1 MLPDEPCL
9 LQFVTT
15 KTQLG
20 VSPGIYG
27 TNSEYFLKIVPGLT
41 MRLLNRLNQF
51 QRLWQ
56 PSGGETQHVTVA
68 DLAARCF
75 CSERHVRTLLNQL
88 QDAGWL
94 SWHAQS
100 GRGKRGTLTFQ
111 VTPESVRSGMM
122 EQVLHKGQHQNA
134 LELAQIAPEQLRQLL
149 QPFLGGQ
156 WQNDTPTLRIPYYR
170 PLEPLQ
176 PGFLPG
182 RAEQHLAGQVFAG
195 LTRFTSHSALPQP
208 DLAHHWQISED
219 GLNWYFFIRSTLHWH
234 NGEPVETAQLQ
245 QRLMMLLAL
254 PAIRRLFISVKSIEL
269 AHTQCIRFVLHTPD
283 YWLAHRLASY
293 CSRLAHPEDTQLG
306 CGPFR
311 ISSFKENLVRIES
324 FESYHLSH
332 PLLKAVEFWITPQL
346 FDTELGTSCRH
357 PVQIAIGQQDELVH
371 LRPVS
376 NSISLGFCYLAVK
389 QNSHLT
395 PEQARFLMQLIQQR
409 QLIASLPVDESLIT
423 PSIEMIP
430 GWEIPE
436 WPSCDAVTLPP
447 KLTLIYHL
455 PVELHVMAQQLKT
468 HLADLGCE
476 LMLVFHDAKNWT
488 GCEALS
494 EADLIMG
501 DRLIGE
507 APVYTLEQWL
517 RSDVLWPAVLA
528 ENQYA
533 QLQDTLDRVQIHPDE
548 TTRSKGLQDVF
559 SKLMRDAIVS
569 PLFNYRYQISA
580 PPGVNGIELNAWG
593 WFDFT
598 QAWLP
603 PPTMV

>member
-1 MLPDEPCL
+1 
-9 LQFVTT
+9 
-15 KTQLG
+15 
-20 VSPGIYG
+20 
-27 TNSEYFLKIVPGLT
+27 

-56 PSGGETQHVTVA
+56 PSAGEPQQVTVA
-68 DLAARCF
+68 ELAARCF

-88 QDAGWL
+88 QEAGWL
-94 SWHAQS
+94 TWHAQS
-100 GRGKRGTLTFQ
+100 GRGKRGTLSFL

-182 RAEQHLAGQVFAG
+182 RAEQHLAGQIFAG
-195 LTRFTSHSALPQP
+195 LTRFTSNSPAPQP
-208 DLAHHWQISED
+208 DLAHHWQVSED
-219 GLNWYFFIRSTLHWH
+219 GLNWFFFIRSTLHWH
-234 NGEPVETAQLQ
+234 NGEPVETTQLQ
-245 QRLMMLLAL
+245 QRLMMLLTL
-254 PAIRRLFISVKSIEL
+254 PAMRRLFVSVKSIEL
-269 AHTQCIRFVLHTPD
+269 THKQCIRFILHTPD

-293 CSRLAHPEDTQLG
+293 CSRLAHPEDNQMG

-311 ISSFKENLVRIES
+311 LSSFKENLVRIES
-324 FESYHLSH
+324 FESYHLCH
-332 PLLKAVEFWITPQL
+332 PLLKAVEYWITPQL

-389 QNSHLT
+389 QNSNLS
-395 PEQARFLMQLIQQR
+395 PDQARFLMQIIHQQ

-423 PSIEMIP
+423 PSVEMIP
-430 GWEIPE
+430 GWKIPE
-436 WPSCDAVTLPP
+436 WNSCKTVPLPP
-447 KLTLIYHL
+447 RLTLLYHL

-476 LMLVFHDAKNWT
+476 LNLVFHDAKNWT
-488 GCEALS
+488 GCEALAQ
-494 EADLIMG
+494 ADLMMG

-517 RSDVLWPAVLA
+517 RSDVIWPAVLT
-528 ENQYA
+528 ETQYTH
-533 QLQDTLDRVQIHPDE
+533 LQATLDAVQVHPE
-548 TTRSKGLQDVF
+548 ESARHVGLQEVF
-559 SKLMRDAIVS
+559 SALMRDAIVS

>member
-1 MLPDEPCL
+1 
-9 LQFVTT
+9 
-15 KTQLG
+15 
-20 VSPGIYG
+20 
-27 TNSEYFLKIVPGLT
+27 

-56 PSGGETQHVTVA
+56 PSAGEVQLVTVA
-68 DLAARCF
+68 ELAARCF
-75 CSERHVRTLLNQL
+75 CSERHVRTVLNQL

-94 SWHAQS
+94 TWHAQS
-100 GRGKRGTLTFQ
+100 GRGKRGTLTFL

-134 LELAQIAPEQLRQLL
+134 LELAQLAPEQLRQLL

-170 PLEPLQ
+170 PLETLQ

-182 RAEQHLAGQVFAG
+182 RAEQHLAGQIFSG
-195 LTRFTSHSALPQP
+195 LTRFVSNNAAPQP
-208 DLAHHWQISED
+208 DLAHHWQVSED
-219 GLNWYFFIRSTLHWH
+219 GLNWNFFIRSTLHWH

-254 PAIRRLFISVKSIEL
+254 PAMRRLFVSVKSIEL
-269 AHTQCIRFVLHTPD
+269 AHTQCIRFVLHAPD

-293 CSRLAHPEDTQLG
+293 CSRLAHPEDTQVG

-311 ISSFKENLVRIES
+311 IGSFKENLVRIES

-332 PLLKAVEFWITPQL
+332 PLLKAVEYWITPQL
-346 FDTELGTSCRH
+346 FDTELGTSCLH

-389 QNSHLT
+389 QNRNLM
-395 PEQARFLMQLIQQR
+395 PEQARFLMQIIHQH

-423 PSIEMIP
+423 QSHEMIP
-430 GWEIPE
+430 GWKMPE
-436 WPSCDAVTLPP
+436 WTSREAVTLPP
-447 KLTLIYHL
+447 QLTLVYHL

-476 LMLVFHDAKNWT
+476 LTLVFHDAKNWA
-488 GCEALS
+488 GCEALAQ
-494 EADLIMG
+494 ADLMMG

-507 APVYTLEQWL
+507 APAYTLEQWL
-517 RSDVLWPAVLA
+517 RSDMLWPAVLT
-528 ENQYA
+528 ENQYT
-533 QLQDTLDRVQIHPDE
+533 QLQATLDHVQIHPDE
-548 TTRSKGLQDVF
+548 NARNSGLQEVF
-559 SKLMRDAIVS
+559 STLMRDAIVS

>member
-1 MLPDEPCL
+1 
-9 LQFVTT
+9 
-15 KTQLG
+15 
-20 VSPGIYG
+20 
-27 TNSEYFLKIVPGLT
+27 

-56 PSGGETQHVTVA
+56 PSAGEIQHVTVA

-94 SWHAQS
+94 TWEAKS
-100 GRGKRGTLTFQ
+100 GRGKRGTLTFL

-134 LELAQIAPEQLRQLL
+134 LELAQIAPEQLRHLL

-182 RAEQHLAGQVFAG
+182 RAEQHLAGQIFAG
-195 LTRFTSHSALPQP
+195 LTRFTSSGTLPQP
-208 DLAHHWQISED
+208 DLAHHWEVSED
-219 GLNWYFFIRSTLHWH
+219 GLNWNFFIRSTLHWH
-234 NGEPVETAQLQ
+234 NGEPVESTQLQ

-254 PAIRRLFISVKSIEL
+254 PTMRHLFVSVKSIEL
-269 AHTQCIRFVLHTPD
+269 AHTQCIRFVLHSPD

-293 CSRLAHPEDTQLG
+293 CSRLAHPEDDQIG

-311 ISSFKENLVRIES
+311 ISSYKENLVRIES
-324 FESYHLSH
+324 FESYHLGH
-332 PLLKAVEFWITPQL
+332 PLLKAVEYWITPQL

-389 QNSHLT
+389 QNSNLS
-395 PEQARFLMQLIQQR
+395 PEQARFLMQVIHQQ
-409 QLIASLPVDESLIT
+409 QLIASLPVDESLIM
-423 PSIEMIP
+423 PSVEMIP
-430 GWEIPE
+430 GWKIPE
-436 WPSCDAVTLPP
+436 WTQCDAVALPP
-447 KLTLIYHL
+447 QVTLLYHL

-468 HLADLGCE
+468 SLAALGCE
-476 LMLVFHDAKNWT
+476 LTLVFHDAKNWT
-488 GCEALS
+488 GCDALA
-494 EADLIMG
+494 EADLMMG

-517 RSDVLWPAVLA
+517 RSDVLWPAVLT
-528 ENQYA
+528 ENQYTH
-533 QLQDTLDRVQIHPDE
+533 LQATLDTVQIHPDE
-548 TTRSKGLQDVF
+548 NARNTGLQEVF
-559 SKLMRDAIVS
+559 SALMRDAIVS

>member
-1 MLPDEPCL
+1 
-9 LQFVTT
+9 
-15 KTQLG
+15 
-20 VSPGIYG
+20 
-27 TNSEYFLKIVPGLT
+27 

-56 PSGGETQHVTVA
+56 PSGGETQQVTVA

-94 SWHAQS
+94 TWHAQS
-100 GRGKRGTLTFQ
+100 GRGKRGTLTFL

-170 PLEPLQ
+170 PLETLQ

-476 LMLVFHDAKNWT
+476 LTLVFHDAKNWT
-488 GCEALS
+488 GCEVLS

-528 ENQYA
+528 ENQYT
-533 QLQDTLDRVQIHPDE
+533 QLQATLDRVQIHPDE

-559 SKLMRDAIVS
+559 SELMRDAIVS

>member
-1 MLPDEPCL
+1 
-9 LQFVTT
+9 VTT
-15 KTQLG
+15 KTQLK
-20 VSPGIYG
+20 VSSGIYG
-27 TNSEYFLKIVPGLT
+27 TNSEYFLKIVPGLY

-56 PSGGETQHVTVA
+56 PSAGEAQLVTVA
-68 DLAARCF
+68 ELAARCF

-94 SWHAQS
+94 AWHAQS
-100 GRGKRGTLTFQ
+100 GRGKRGSLTFL

-122 EQVLHKGQHQNA
+122 EQVLHKGQHQSA
-134 LELAQIAPEQLRQLL
+134 LELAQLAPEQLRQLL

-182 RAEQHLAGQVFAG
+182 RAEQHLAGQIFSG
-195 LTRFTSHSALPQP
+195 LTRFVSSSAAPQP

-234 NGEPVETAQLQ
+234 TGEPVETAQLQ
-245 QRLMMLLAL
+245 QRLMMLLAM
-254 PAIRRLFISVKSIEL
+254 PAMRRLFISVKSIEL

-293 CSRLAHPEDTQLG
+293 CSRLAHPEDNQVG
-306 CGPFR
+306 GGPFR

-324 FESYHLSH
+324 FDSYHLSH
-332 PLLKAVEFWITPQL
+332 PLLKAVEYWITPQL
-346 FDTELGTSCRH
+346 FDTELGTSCLH

-389 QNSHLT
+389 QNSNLS
-395 PEQARFLMQLIQQR
+395 PEQARFLMQIIHQH

-423 PSIEMIP
+423 QSHEMIP
-430 GWEIPE
+430 GWKMPE
-436 WPSCDAVTLPP
+436 WTSQEAVILPSQ
-447 KLTLIYHL
+447 LTLVYHL

-468 HLADLGCE
+468 HLAALGCE
-476 LMLVFHDAKNWT
+476 LTIVFHDAKNWV
-488 GCEALS
+488 GCEALAQ
-494 EADLIMG
+494 ADLMMG

-507 APVYTLEQWL
+507 APAYTLEQWL
-517 RSDVLWPAVLA
+517 RSDMLWPAVLT
-528 ENQYA
+528 EHQYT
-533 QLQDTLDRVQIHPDE
+533 QLQATLDTVQSHPDE
-548 TTRSKGLQDVF
+548 HARNSRLQEVF
-559 SKLMRDAIVS
+559 SALMRDAIVS

>member
-1 MLPDEPCL
+1 
-9 LQFVTT
+9 
-15 KTQLG
+15 
-20 VSPGIYG
+20 
-27 TNSEYFLKIVPGLT
+27 

-56 PSGGETQHVTVA
+56 PSNGETQHVTVA
-68 DLAARCF
+68 ELAERCF
-75 CSERHVRTLLNQL
+75 CSERHVRTVLNQL

-94 SWHAQS
+94 TWHAQS
-100 GRGKRGTLTFQ
+100 GRGKRGILTFL

-182 RAEQHLAGQVFAG
+182 RAEQHLAGQIFAG
-195 LTRFTSHSALPQP
+195 LTRFTSSSATPQP
-208 DLAHHWQISED
+208 DLAHHWHVSDD

-245 QRLMMLLAL
+245 QRLMMLLTL
-254 PAIRRLFISVKSIEL
+254 PAMQRLFISVKSIEL

-283 YWLAHRLASY
+283 FWLAHRLASY

-332 PLLKAVEFWITPQL
+332 PLLKAVEYWITPQL

-389 QNSHLT
+389 QNNHLT
-395 PEQARFLMQLIQQR
+395 PEQARFLMQIIQEQ
-409 QLIASLPVDESLIT
+409 QLIASLPVEESLIT
-423 PSIEMIP
+423 PSVEMIP
-430 GWEIPE
+430 GWKMPE
-436 WPSCDAVTLPP
+436 WPACKAVTLPP
-447 KLTLIYHL
+447 QLTLVYHL
-455 PVELHVMAQQLKT
+455 PVELHIMAQQLKT
-468 HLADLGCE
+468 YLAALGCE
-476 LMLVFHDAKNWT
+476 LNVIFHDAKNWT
-488 GCEALS
+488 GCEALAH
-494 EADLIMG
+494 ADLMMG

-517 RSDVLWPAVLA
+517 RSDVLWPAVLT
-528 ENQYA
+528 ESQY
-533 QLQDTLDRVQIHPDE
+533 QHLQATLDSVQIYPDE
-548 TTRSKGLQDVF
+548 LARSRGLQEVF
-559 SKLMRDAIVS
+559 SALMRDAIVS

>member
-1 MLPDEPCL
+1 
-9 LQFVTT
+9 
-15 KTQLG
+15 
-20 VSPGIYG
+20 
-27 TNSEYFLKIVPGLT
+27 

-56 PSGGETQHVTVA
+56 PSAGEPQQVTVA
-68 DLAARCF
+68 ELAARCF

-94 SWHAQS
+94 TWHAQS
-100 GRGKRGTLTFQ
+100 GRGKRGTLTFL

-170 PLEPLQ
+170 PLETLQ

-476 LMLVFHDAKNWT
+476 LTLAFHDAKNWT
-488 GCEALS
+488 GCEVLS

-528 ENQYA
+528 ENQYT

-559 SKLMRDAIVS
+559 SELMRDAIVS

>member
-1 MLPDEPCL
+1 
-9 LQFVTT
+9 
-15 KTQLG
+15 
-20 VSPGIYG
+20 
-27 TNSEYFLKIVPGLT
+27 

-94 SWHAQS
+94 TWHAQS
-100 GRGKRGTLTFQ
+100 GRGKRGTLTFL

-293 CSRLAHPEDTQLG
+293 CSRLAQPEDTQLG

-436 WPSCDAVTLPP
+436 WSSCDAVTLPP

-468 HLADLGCE
+468 HLADLDCE
-476 LMLVFHDAKNWT
+476 LTLVFHDAKNWT

-528 ENQYA
+528 ENQYT

-559 SKLMRDAIVS
+559 SELMRDAIVS

>member
-1 MLPDEPCL
+1 
-9 LQFVTT
+9 
-15 KTQLG
+15 
-20 VSPGIYG
+20 
-27 TNSEYFLKIVPGLT
+27 

-56 PSGGETQHVTVA
+56 PSAGEPQQVTVA
-68 DLAARCF
+68 ELAARCF
-75 CSERHVRTLLNQL
+75 CSDRHVRTLLNQL
-88 QDAGWL
+88 EDAGWL
-94 SWHAQS
+94 TWRAQS
-100 GRGKRGTLTFQ
+100 GRGKRGTLTFL

-195 LTRFTSHSALPQP
+195 LTRFTSQSAAPQP
-208 DLAHHWQISED
+208 DLAHHWQVSED
-219 GLNWYFFIRSTLHWH
+219 GLSWYFFIRSTLHWH
-234 NGEPVETAQLQ
+234 NGEPVETIQLQ
-245 QRLMMLLAL
+245 QRLMMLLTL
-254 PAIRRLFISVKSIEL
+254 PAMRRLFISVKSIEL
-269 AHTQCIRFVLHTPD
+269 AHAQCIRFILHTPD

-293 CSRLAHPEDTQLG
+293 CSRLAHPEDTQMG

-324 FESYHLSH
+324 FEYYHLSH

-389 QNSHLT
+389 QNSNLT
-395 PEQARFLMQLIQQR
+395 SEQARFLMQIIQQQ
-409 QLIASLPVDESLIT
+409 QLIESLPVDESLIT
-423 PSIEMIP
+423 PSSEMIP
-430 GWEIPE
+430 GWKLPE
-436 WPSCDAVTLPP
+436 WPLSEAITLPP
-447 KLTLIYHL
+447 QLTLIYHL

-476 LMLVFHDAKNWT
+476 LTLIFHDAKNWA
-488 GCEALS
+488 GCEALA
-494 EADLIMG
+494 EADLMMG

-517 RSDVLWPAVLA
+517 RSDVLWPAVLT
-528 ENQYA
+528 ESQYTH
-533 QLQDTLDRVQIHPDE
+533 LQATLDSVQIHPDE
-548 TTRSKGLQDVF
+548 HARSTGLQEVF
-559 SKLMRDAIVS
+559 SALMRDAIVS